1 MYVLYQRMPGVWL
14 PEEYRLFVFV
24 FTAFAALRL
33 AKFNIDDTQ
42 RASSAGFAGYAASA
56 LRLARPA
63 GRGQRTDAPPRWCWP
78 WQWSWGC

>member
-14 PEEYRLFVFV
+14 PEGALGAASSFA

-42 RASSAGFAGYAASA
+42 RTEFCGLPIAGRRDA
-56 LRLARPA
+56 LRLARAAGRVPA
-63 GRGQRTDAPPRWCWP
+63 G
-78 WQWSWGC
+78 